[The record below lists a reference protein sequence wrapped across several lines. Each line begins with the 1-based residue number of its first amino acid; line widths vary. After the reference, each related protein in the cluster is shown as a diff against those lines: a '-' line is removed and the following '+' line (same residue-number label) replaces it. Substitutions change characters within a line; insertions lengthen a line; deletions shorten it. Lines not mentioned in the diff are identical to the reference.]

1 MDIIVRTNDK
11 IRLQNWNAK
20 VFADVNSN
28 SEQFGIDVTF
38 YQLNGRFRLIE
49 KERTYKMFVIPNDY
63 PLDEYD
69 FGWWK
74 DGKVIW
80 QSF

>member
-1 MDIIVRTNDK
+1 MDIIVRTDDK

-38 YQLNGRFRLIE
+38 YQLNGRLRLIE

-80 QSF
+80 RSF